1 MGYGWWVHLRGC
13 LRRATDRFFN
23 QCVQGYFI
31 RAVNLPRFWYYSFHW
46 IDYQVCMHPTG
57 LLNAETVPHLICKT
71 FAFELL
77 VRNDFTGMKFP
88 CQIID
93 GSCQCSY
100 PSSLI
105 PGECAVSGKDVLQ
118 VCIWQLL

>member
-1 MGYGWWVHLRGC
+1 MQHWMLNSP
-13 LRRATDRFFN
+13 LFA
-23 QCVQGYFI
+23 VQ
-31 RAVNLPRFWYYSFHW
+31 
-46 IDYQVCMHPTG
+46 
-57 LLNAETVPHLICKT
+57 T

-77 VRNDFTGMKFP
+77 VRNDFTGMKFS
-88 CQIID
+88 CQVVN

-118 VCIWQLL
+118 VRTRETSMILRRVAVVRVD